1 MKQTVLATYVL
12 VISASGSLQALAQQP
27 AKSNPGEKTPAA
39 PAHAAPDNTRSDK
52 SGCRGANLQV

>member
-12 VISASGSLQALAQQP
+12 VICFGFAEALAQQP

-39 PAHAAPDNTRSDK
+39 PAHAAPATPVPTK
-52 SGCRGANLQV
+52 PGCRGANLQV